1 MKIPSYDT
9 EKKENNKHI
18 LNDFLTEDFRV
29 LISGQSNCGKTN
41 LLMHMLR
48 FPLVLYDKI
57 IFYTNNSH
65 QDKLQ
70 DFKTLMDDISKKIGY
85 NVLEYKNGD
94 EIMDTKDY
102 PSDNRKVV
110 VFDDLVNC
118 NDKIQSK
125 IASHFTDGRHH
136 GISPVYLS
144 QSYYDVPQKIRLNC
158 SHMMLYTPQ
167 TNNHCN
173 LIAKENRFDSAL
185 FDKLKPY
192 EFIFI
197 DKEKKTVKKN
207 FDENI

>member
-9 EKKENNKHI
+9 DKKETNKRS
-18 LNDFLTEDFRV
+18 LNDFLTEDFRG

-48 FPLVLYDKI
+48 CPLVFYDKI

-65 QDKLQ
+65 QDKLP
-70 DFKTLMDDISKKIGY
+70 DFKKLMDDISKKIGY
-85 NVLEYKNGD
+85 NVLVFKSGD
-94 EIMDTKDY
+94 DIMDTKDY
-102 PSDNRKVV
+102 PHNNRKIV
-110 VFDDLVNC
+110 VFDDLVNSS
-118 NDKIQSK
+118 DRIQSK
-125 IASHFTDGRHH
+125 MANHFTDGRHH
-136 GISPVYLS
+136 GISPIYLS

-173 LIAKENRFDSAL
+173 LIAKENRFYPAL

>member
-1 MKIPSYDT
+1 MKIPCYDT
-9 EKKENNKHI
+9 AQKETNKRS
-18 LNDFLTEDFRV
+18 LNDFMTEDFRC

-41 LLMHMLR
+41 LLMHILR
-48 FPLVLYDKI
+48 HPLVLYDKI
-57 IFYTNNSH
+57 IYYTNNTH
-65 QDKLQ
+65 QNKLK
-70 DFKTLMDDISKKIGY
+70 DFESLMNDISKKIGY
-85 NVLEYKNGD
+85 NVLEFKSGD
-94 EIMDTKDY
+94 DIMDTKDY

-110 VFDDLVNC
+110 VFDDLVNSS
-118 NDKIQSK
+118 DKIQSK
-125 IASHFTDGRHH
+125 IANHFTDGRHH
-136 GISPVYLS
+136 GISPMYLS

-173 LIAKENRFDSAL
+173 LIAKENRFDPAL

-197 DKEKKTVKKN
+197 DKQKKSIKKN